1 MRRYA
6 VAAAALPTELR
17 GSRTAAN
24 PFSLKNGGARWTSWN
39 DGLYLSWHAG
49 LRYHGVVT
57 PRGDDATVTRELDQ
71 FGIETFRYVAPDPIP
86 GYLGAFRQVASLPTM
101 QARVFHRDR

>member
-1 MRRYA
+1 M
-6 VAAAALPTELR
+6 
-17 GSRTAAN
+17 
-24 PFSLKNGGARWTSWN
+24 
-39 DGLYLSWHAG
+39 
-49 LRYHGVVT
+49 T

-71 FGIETFRYVAPDPIP
+71 FGIETFRYVGPDPIP